1 MVYLVHNLRG
11 NILSA
16 NGSKDTNMK
25 RDIVLSEIGKLI
37 AVKPDVIIAYLRKVG
52 VKVKGNAS
60 TGKLVKL
67 VSEAIPKSKN
77 FTFLL
82 AEEIDGKGR
91 AKGFINGDT
100 SNPEINWAGAEAST
114 TALAAMMVELFGQGK
129 AKPKAKGQLQ
139 SHTNTIK
146 GIADGGTGSGSLIR
160 WGIGISAVVGL
171 IFGIKAITK

>member
-11 NILSA
+11 NVLSA

-52 VKVKGNAS
+52 VKVKGDAS

-67 VSEAIPKSKN
+67 VSETIPKSKN

-114 TALAAMMVELFGQGK
+114 KALVAMMVELFGKGNT
-129 AKPKAKGQLQ
+129 KAKGQLQ

-146 GIADGGTGSGSLIR
+146 GIAEGGTGSGSLIR
-160 WGIGISAVVGL
+160 WGIGIATVVG
-171 IFGIKAITK
+171 IFFGIKAMVK